1 MLVGVGIGTELALNG
16 TAAHAFAHI
25 IYKSLL
31 FMSMG
36 AVLQQAGTVSAVR
49 LGGLYRR
56 MPWTATFCIVGAAS
70 ISAFPLLSGFV
81 SKAMIMTALV
91 QTDHVFIWLVM
102 LFASAGVLEHAGIK
116 IRSEEHTS
124 ELQSRGHLVCRLLL
138 EKKKIK
144 TDIDKVLC

>member
-1 MLVGVGIGTELALNG
+1 MLVGVSIGTELALNG

-56 MPWTATFCIVGAAS
+56 MPWTATFCIFGAAS

-81 SKAMIMTALV
+81 SKSMLMTALLL
-91 QTDHVFIWLVM
+91 TYHVLFCQVM
-102 LFASAGVLEHAGIK
+102 LFASA
-116 IRSEEHTS
+116 RY
-124 ELQSRGHLVCRLLL
+124 
-138 EKKKIK
+138 
-144 TDIDKVLC
+144 